1 MMRIA
6 LLGATSK
13 TGRHVVARL
22 CARGHAVRAIGRDA
36 TRLET
41 LDARAERRVGDLAD
55 PVTLAGALTDVD
67 VVASL
72 AHARHVPALLQ
83 ALPPPG
89 PGPRL
94 VLTGSVRIFTKLPD
108 PAADAVRAGMAAF
121 ERCGRPGVVL
131 LPSMI
136 FGAPE
141 ERNVNRLIAF
151 FRRLPAWL
159 PVPVPLPDG
168 GRHLVQPV
176 YFEDMVAAF
185 VAAIERPEA
194 DGPPI
199 VVAGA
204 EPIAYAEMVRDV
216 ARALGRR
223 AIVIDLPI
231 AALAGVLA
239 ALARLGVPL
248 PFSADEIRRAGEDK
262 RFDVSPLRVRLGVEP
277 RSFPDGLAARL
288 RRGG

>member
-1 MMRIA
+1 MTRIA
-6 LLGATSK
+6 LFGATSK

-22 CARGHAVRAIGRDA
+22 CARGHQVRAFGRDA
-36 TRLET
+36 AKLAVLDRRI
-41 LDARAERRVGDLAD
+41 DARVADLAQ
-55 PVTLAGALTDVD
+55 PAALTEALRGCD

-72 AHARHVPALLQ
+72 AHARHIPALLQ
-83 ALPPPG
+83 ALPDDQA
-89 PGPRL
+89 RL
-94 VLTGSVRIFTKLPD
+94 VLTGSVRIFTRLPD

-121 ERCGRPGVVL
+121 ERSGRHGVVL

-151 FRRLPAWL
+151 FRRLPRGL

-176 YFEDMVAAF
+176 YYEDMVAAF
-185 VAAIERPEA
+185 VAAIERPAA

-199 VVAGA
+199 VVAGPK
-204 EPIAYAEMVRDV
+204 PITYAELVGTV
-216 ARALGRR
+216 AAALGRR
-223 AIVIDLPI
+223 AIVVNLPI
-231 AALAGVLA
+231 AALAGVLDR
-239 ALARLGVPL
+239 LSGLGVPL

-262 RFDVSPLRVRLGVEP
+262 SFDVAPLRGRLGVTP
-277 RSFPDGLAARL
+277 RSFAEGLAARL
-288 RRGG
+288 RRTG

>member
-13 TGRHVVARL
+13 TGRHVVAAL
-22 CARGHAVRAIGRDA
+22 CARGHAVRALGRDA
-36 TRLET
+36 ARLET
-41 LDARAERRVGDLAD
+41 LDRRAERRLADLAR
-55 PVTLAGALTDVD
+55 PETLAAALGDVD

-72 AHARHVPALLQ
+72 AHARHIPDLLR
-83 ALPPPG
+83 ALPPA

-121 ERCGRPGVVL
+121 EHAGRPGVVL

-185 VAAIERPEA
+185 VAAVERPEA

-204 EPIAYAEMVRDV
+204 APIAYAEMIRNV

-223 AIVIDLPI
+223 AIVLDLPI
-231 AALAGVLA
+231 AALAGALA
-239 ALARLGVPL
+239 GLARLGIPL
-248 PFSADEIRRAGEDK
+248 PFSADEVRRAGEDK

>member
-1 MMRIA
+1 MTRVA

-13 TGRHVVARL
+13 TGRHVVASL
-22 CARGHAVRAIGRDA
+22 CARGHAVRALGRDA
-36 TRLET
+36 ARLET
-41 LDARAERRVGDLAD
+41 LDPRAERRVADLGQKE
-55 PVTLAGALTDVD
+55 TLAAALGGVD

-72 AHARHVPALLQ
+72 AHARHIPDLLR
-83 ALPPPG
+83 ALPT

-94 VLTGSVRIFTKLPD
+94 VLTGSVRIFTRLPD
-108 PAADAVRAGMAAF
+108 KAADAVRAGMAAF
-121 ERCGRPGVVL
+121 ERSGRPGVVL

-151 FRRLPAWL
+151 FRRLPPGL
-159 PVPVPLPDG
+159 PIPIPLPDG

-199 VVAGA
+199 VVAGTR
-204 EPIAYAEMVRDV
+204 PIAYAEMVRTV
-216 ARALGRR
+216 AQALGRR
-223 AIVIDLPI
+223 AIVVNFPI
-231 AALAGVLA
+231 SALATAVSA
-239 ALARLGVPL
+239 IARLGVPL

-262 RFDVSPLRVRLGVEP
+262 RFDVTPLHTRLGVTP
-277 RSFPDGLAARL
+277 RSFADGLAARL
-288 RRGG
+288 RRAT